1 MQLAEGP
8 DPFLVFA
15 GGCAAFG
22 VALAV
27 ALVWIVLRGEDVQ
40 GGFAIAG
47 FILAFSMFCV
57 HIGGPT
63 V

>member
-15 GGCAAFG
+15 CGCAAFG
-22 VALAV
+22 AALAA
-27 ALVWIVLRGEDVQ
+27 ALVWIALRGEDVQ
-40 GGFAIAG
+40 GAFAIAG

-57 HIGGPT
+57 HVGGPAM
-63 V
+63 